1 MYSYDNV
8 TDGNIMIVSGVVDF
22 VGQTMKFEVSPLK

>member
-22 VGQTMKFEVSPLK
+22 VAQTMKFEVSPLK